1 MVKPFKGTPDD
12 DKLSWK
18 GELVGSTDDGKLHVL
33 QTADGGEL
41 ILQEYKSTAKE
52 YYDMRNISVWLKR

>member
-1 MVKPFKGTPDD
+1 MMTSFPGKG
-12 DKLSWK
+12 SF
-18 GELVGSTDDGKLHVL
+18 GGSTDDGKLHVL